1 MDDALGVRGIQRIGN
16 LDGKVE
22 QRIDGQRRCLLRPG
36 WCSPARSGRPCTHPL
51 LQCLALQELHGD
63 EGLTFVFVDFI
74 NGADVGM
81 IERRGSA
88 GLALEAAQGVTVFGQ
103 LCRQEVEGDETPQL
117 AVLGLIDH
125 THTSA
130 AELLEYAVMGN
141 GLANHAEDPAFRGH
155 IRRR

>member
-1 MDDALGVRGIQRIGN
+1 M
-16 LDGKVE
+16 
-22 QRIDGQRRCLLRPG
+22 
-36 WCSPARSGRPCTHPL
+36 
-51 LQCLALQELHGD
+51 
-63 EGLTFVFVDFI
+63 FVDFI